1 MFEAII
7 NCRRQSRSGTASSS
21 RRSSCR
27 GRGGE
32 ERWREGEHLE
42 EKLERMMNHNNIK
55 PRLEPLI
62 EVIEPTP
69 PLCRNAPIFGLTGKP
84 NYFLLSVC

>member
-1 MFEAII
+1 MVPITF
-7 NCRRQSRSGTASSS
+7 RGQSRSGTASSS

-42 EKLERMMNHNNIK
+42 EKLERMMNYNNIK
-55 PRLEPLI
+55 HRLEPLI

-69 PLCRNAPIFGLTGKP
+69 PLCRNAPIFGLTGNN
-84 NYFLLSVC
+84 NYILLGVC

>member
-1 MFEAII
+1 MVPITS
-7 NCRRQSRSGTASSS
+7 RGQSRSGTASSS

-42 EKLERMMNHNNIK
+42 EKLERMMNYNNIK
-55 PRLEPLI
+55 HRLEPLI

-69 PLCRNAPIFGLTGKP
+69 PLCRNAPIFGLTGNN
-84 NYFLLSVC
+84 NYILLGVC